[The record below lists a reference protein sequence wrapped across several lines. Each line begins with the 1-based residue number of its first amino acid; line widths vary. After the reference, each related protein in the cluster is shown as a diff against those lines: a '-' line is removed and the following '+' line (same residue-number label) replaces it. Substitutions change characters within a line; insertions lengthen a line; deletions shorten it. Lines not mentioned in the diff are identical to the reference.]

1 MEAERN
7 WLKHQQGKLT
17 SIIIDES
24 LQSHGEPPLF
34 STRLRLI
41 LNKYDDG
48 HGVTAATATGLLAR
62 MATSATVVIA
72 MPVALHSLGENRFG
86 AFLLLFG
93 VVSWMMLGNFGVQ
106 SALGRTIAS
115 GDLPPDE
122 TANLVGS
129 ALAYATLTA
138 GLTAVI
144 VNIGFFIWMKTAG
157 ARINLP
163 RHELFV
169 AGEIMIAISF
179 LQTTLQSFEGVQIGT
194 MKIYVTNLTRI
205 LGSAFT
211 LACLM
216 ILPRFWPSISVFVIA
231 TSGGL
236 LVGSV
241 LNAALVLKQVGISF
255 SHFLQNVS
263 RLRHLAAS
271 GFAFLLIG
279 MTSLIQTHV
288 PVLIV
293 ASMREAAAA
302 VDFGLFIRVV
312 FIMMSALSMITTP
325 LWPAIMSAKARE
337 DPNWIRKSVRIAGLL
352 ICGTGLLFC
361 LAIAFFGKTLLFLWT
376 KRIMVEPTF
385 FQVLFGIYFF
395 QIAWSHFWAI
405 VLIGFGRERDVARAF
420 VLEGFLVL
428 AFGAG
433 LTWHLGATGM
443 ILGAVLANGC
453 VSNWF
458 LPLIAFRSFRTHEI
472 RIFAMAQQ
480 EQNSLEEL
488 CR

>member
-1 MEAERN
+1 MEAERS

-48 HGVTAATATGLLAR
+48 HGVTAATATALLAR
-62 MATSATVVIA
+62 VASSATVVIA

-129 ALAYATLTA
+129 ALAYAALTA

-144 VNIGFFIWMKTAG
+144 VSIGFFIWMRTVG

-194 MKIYVTNLTRI
+194 LKIYVTNLTRI

-255 SHFLQNVS
+255 SHFRHNVS

-271 GFAFLLIG
+271 GFAFLVIG
-279 MTSLIQTHV
+279 IASLIQTHV

-293 ASMREAAAA
+293 ASMRGAAAA
-302 VDFGLFIRVV
+302 VDFGLFIRLLFVL
-312 FIMMSALSMITTP
+312 MSGLSMVTVP
-325 LWPAIMSAKARE
+325 LWPAIMSARANADHE
-337 DPNWIRKSVRIAGLL
+337 WIRKSVRVSGVLVVGAGVASLL
-352 ICGTGLLFC
+352 VLAPFGAKVLL
-361 LAIAFFGKTLLFLWT
+361 LWT
-376 KRIMVEPTF
+376 GRKMIEPAI
-385 FQVLFGIYFF
+385 FQVLFGIYFL
-395 QIAWSHFWAI
+395 QMAWSHYWGI
-405 VLIGFGRERDVARAF
+405 ILIGLGRERLVAGVHIVEGLLILTLGVVLTRARGSYRDDYRRG
-420 VLEGFLVL
+420 VRPRGREQL
-428 AFGAG
+428 AAAG
-433 LTWHLGATGM
+433 LD
-443 ILGAVLANGC
+443 IPIV
-453 VSNWF
+453 
-458 LPLIAFRSFRTHEI
+458 
-472 RIFAMAQQ
+472 
-480 EQNSLEEL
+480 
-488 CR
+488 